1 MSYKFYEKIQ
11 ISLKQPQNK
20 PSTERKWNEERK
32 NTDKRVQKEEE
43 KKNLRFQIFYK
54 CIKVRNLY

>member
-20 PSTERKWNEERK
+20 PSTERKRNEEQK
-32 NTDKRVQKEEE
+32 NTDKRPKRRRKE
-43 KKNLRFQIFYK
+43 KSTLSNFL
-54 CIKVRNLY
+54 